1 MKGGNGFF
9 LMVEGGRIN
18 HAHNANQARKALDET
33 IAFDSALHDVVRT
46 LREQGELEVR
56 PIEGSTLVF
65 SEYLLLFDGDPSK

>member
-18 HAHNANQARKALDET
+18 HAHNVNQARKALDET

-46 LREQGELEVR
+46 LREKGELEVR
-56 PIEGSTLVF
+56 ISN
-65 SEYLLLFDGDPSK
+65 KI